1 MPQALDHSHAARDDD
16 TVRGATSTNPVII
29 RHLRTYDEYV
39 ACVEL
44 QCQVWGSTFA
54 ELRPAAI
61 LKVCQRVGGVA
72 AGAFDADGQLVGFV
86 FGITGIENG
95 EIVHWSDMLAVRP
108 DLRDHGIGRMLKE
121 FQHDTVR
128 TLGAKRI
135 YWTFDPLVARNAH
148 LNINRLGVGIVEY
161 VPDMYGSETTSALH
175 HGVGTDRFIAA
186 WQVNGEAAA
195 RHPRSGTPSTQ
206 SAAVRHA
213 RILNDVDATGA
224 PTMPDLPDEPGESLL
239 RVAIPLEIDRIQATS
254 LSSAALWRAT
264 TRRALQWGLANG
276 YRVSAF
282 YRDRAA
288 GCGYYVLS
296 TSPSA
301 EDS

>member
-1 MPQALDHSHAARDDD
+1 MPQTLDHSDAARDGEAA
-16 TVRGATSTNPVII
+16 RGATSSSPVRI

-44 QCQVWGSTFA
+44 QCQVWGSSFA

-72 AGAFDADGQLVGFV
+72 AGAFDANGQLVGFV

-95 EIVHWSDMLAVRP
+95 DVVHWSDMLAVRP
-108 DLRDHGIGRMLKE
+108 DLRDHGIGRLLKE
-121 FQHDTVR
+121 FQRDTVR
-128 TLGAKRI
+128 SLGAKRI

-186 WQVNGEAAA
+186 WQVSGVAAA
-195 RHPRSGTPSTQ
+195 PLPRSGAAIAQ
-206 SAAVRHA
+206 SAAVQQS
-213 RILNDVDATGA
+213 RILNQVDASGA
-224 PTMPDLPDEPGESLL
+224 PTAPDLPDGLREPML

-254 LSSAALWRAT
+254 LASAALWRST
-264 TRRALQWGLANG
+264 SRSALKWGLANG

-282 YRDRAA
+282 YGDRAA
-288 GCGYYVLS
+288 DCGYYVLS
-296 TSPSA
+296 LSPSA